1 MDNSNHEKQE
11 GTEYSTVTTIASGTV
26 SGVLVFLLCFL
37 VIYFA
42 KKKNLWCFKIPKKTF
57 DNRRSLPPL
66 PGHIYEEMEEIR
78 SQIKKMDE
86 VENKTEKEILNDGYL
101 VPKSIEENEYFE
113 PTLNQFQIINVTLS
127 NEGSNLIPMASYE
140 PSGVEKTNKED
151 VSKYKLVRFEAF
163 FEDII

>member
-1 MDNSNHEKQE
+1 
-11 GTEYSTVTTIASGTV
+11 
-26 SGVLVFLLCFL
+26 
-37 VIYFA
+37 
-42 KKKNLWCFKIPKKTF
+42 
-57 DNRRSLPPL
+57 
-66 PGHIYEEMEEIR
+66 
-78 SQIKKMDE
+78 MDE